1 MNSVI
6 SEVRVAFLGN
16 EELIKELTAKI
27 TAGINPE
34 SIILFGSM
42 GRQENSDD
50 SDIDLLA
57 VWDEESALSN
67 RERRLKLRRLIGD
80 FEKPLDLLTCTSA
93 ELAKALAEPHSFTS
107 QIVREGKIIYGR
119 LN

>member
-1 MNSVI
+1 MS
-6 SEVRVAFLGN
+6 N

-27 TAGINPE
+27 TANIQPE

-42 GRQENSDD
+42 GRQENNDD
-50 SDIDLLA
+50 SDIDLLV
-57 VWDEESALSN
+57 VWNEEGNLSN

-80 FEKPLDLLTCTSA
+80 FEKPLDLLTCTSS
-93 ELAKALAEPHSFTS
+93 ELTKALAEPHSFTS
-107 QIVREGKIIYGR
+107 QIVREGRIIYGR

>member
-1 MNSVI
+1 MS
-6 SEVRVAFLGN
+6 N

-27 TAGINPE
+27 TAGIHPE

-42 GRQENSDD
+42 GRQENNDD
-50 SDIDLLA
+50 SDIDLLV
-57 VWDEESALSN
+57 VWNEESTLSN

-80 FEKPLDLLTCTSA
+80 FEKPLDLLTCTSS

-107 QIVREGKIIYGR
+107 QIIREGRIIYGR

>member
-1 MNSVI
+1 MS
-6 SEVRVAFLGN
+6 N
-16 EELIKELTAKI
+16 EELIKDLTTKI
-27 TAGINPE
+27 TAGIHPE

-42 GRQENSDD
+42 GRQDNNDD
-50 SDIDLLA
+50 SDIDLLV
-57 VWDEESALSN
+57 VWDEEAALSN

-80 FEKPLDLLTCTSA
+80 FEKPLDLLTCTST

-107 QIVREGKIIYGR
+107 QIVREGRIIYGR